1 MAIDI
6 DADRLALA
14 RKMRADHL
22 INGSAEDEIEVVH
35 TITHTTN
42 ADDAPALYERINRG
56 EPVIGAVI
64 HWSD

>member
-1 MAIDI
+1 VLKNMAGGV
-6 DADRLALA
+6 LPW
-14 RKMRADHL
+14 H
-22 INGSAEDEIEVVH
+22 H
-35 TITHTTN
+35 TITHSTN